1 MLFKILKLFG
11 IDVLAKFE
19 AAKASLERRVEQVVK
34 QVARDAAL
42 IAALAAITAVAAT
55 VAVGIGLFALYRW
68 AANAYGVY
76 AGLEVTG
83 GLMVAVALVCGVGAA
98 IKVKSLASTE
108 ASASEGN
115 ELLTSAERATT
126 LGREPPIA
134 TIQPIPTTA
143 SASDIIEPLS
153 FLLSKIARYPT
164 LGNPV
169 VDTLIDDLRVTAQG
183 AADETINSAAHVIRN
198 GDRTNLMVVLTGA
211 AFIGWLL
218 SHHYHPRGADLTN
231 HAQVSD

>member
-11 IDVLAKFE
+11 IDVPAKIE
-19 AAKASLERRVEQVVK
+19 AAKTSLERRVEQATDHVK

-42 IAALAAITAVAAT
+42 IAALAAIAAVAAT
-55 VAVGIGLFALYRW
+55 VAVGIGLIALYRW
-68 AANAYGVY
+68 TADAYGVY

-83 GLMVAVALVCGVGAA
+83 GLMVAVALLCGVGAA
-98 IKVKSLASTE
+98 IKGKSLGSTE

-115 ELLTSAERATT
+115 ELLTSEERATT
-126 LGREPPIA
+126 LSREPPIA
-134 TIQPIPTTA
+134 TIQPTTA

-153 FLLSKIARYPT
+153 LLLSKIVRYPT
-164 LGNPV
+164 LGNPD
-169 VDTLIDDLRVTAQG
+169 VDRLIDNLRVTAQG

-218 SHHYHPRGADLTN
+218 SHHYHPRSQP
-231 HAQVSD
+231 AQMSD